1 MTDPRPTAAELV
13 DAVAGFLEGDL
24 RDQVSGSTAYTLRVA
39 VNALRIVERELAA
52 ADTLAA
58 LDAERSALAGAPA
71 DEAALAALVRD
82 GAIAI
87 DDPALRAYLVRSVRA
102 RVAIDA
108 PGYPAAAEADRRW
121 GGNEPVPIEEGQD
134 E

>member
-1 MTDPRPTAAELV
+1 MTDPRPTAAELL
-13 DAVAGFLEGDL
+13 DAVAGFLDDDV
-24 RDQVSGSTAYTLRVA
+24 RDQLSGSTAYTLRVA

-52 ADTLAA
+52 AGTLAA
-58 LDAERSALAGAPA
+58 LDPERAALTGSPA
-71 DEAALAALVRD
+71 DETELAALVRD

-87 DDPALRAYLVRSVRA
+87 DDAALRAYLVRSVRA

-121 GGNEPVPIEEGQD
+121 GED
-134 E
+134 